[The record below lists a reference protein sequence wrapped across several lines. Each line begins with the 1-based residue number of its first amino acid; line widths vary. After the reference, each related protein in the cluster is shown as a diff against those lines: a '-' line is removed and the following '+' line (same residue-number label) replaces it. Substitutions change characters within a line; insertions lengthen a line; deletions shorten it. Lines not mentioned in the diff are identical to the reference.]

1 MFPQIHIDQ
10 LGRELTLFTTPKR
23 IVCLVPSLTELLAYF
38 ELDQEVVGITKF
50 CIYPEDWFKDKERVG
65 GTKTIDIEKIK
76 SLNVDLIIGN
86 KEENTKED
94 IEALMQIAP
103 VWMSDVNSI
112 EDTYHLI
119 ASLSSIFNKEELGAQ
134 LIQNLRSYFQ
144 LHATEGAGKSV
155 LYFIWH
161 NPGFVAGKNTYI
173 DSYLAAL
180 GYRNCVSVERYPDSN
195 TIGEI
200 NPDVVFLSSEPFP
213 FQENHLS
220 HYQSL
225 YPDAEIILVDG
236 ERYSWYGVRT
246 LRC

>member
-10 LGRELTLFTTPKR
+10 LGRELKLSALPKR

-50 CIYPEDWFKDKERVG
+50 CIYPEDWYKDKERVG
-65 GTKTIDIEKIK
+65 GTKTIDIEKIR

-213 FQENHLS
+213 FQES
-220 HYQSL
+220 HVSYYQSL
-225 YPDAEIILVDG
+225 YPDAEIKLVDG